1 MKNYS
6 KPPRKVEDWEISEY
20 QGLGGKAQMQKAQ
33 ARKRRQVRLQE
44 SSIWDNIAPKEYH
57 GLLSF
62 IYFVVFAVGMIVVVL
77 VNGL

>member
-1 MKNYS
+1 
-6 KPPRKVEDWEISEY
+6 
-20 QGLGGKAQMQKAQ
+20 MQKAQ

-77 VNGL
+77 VNGF